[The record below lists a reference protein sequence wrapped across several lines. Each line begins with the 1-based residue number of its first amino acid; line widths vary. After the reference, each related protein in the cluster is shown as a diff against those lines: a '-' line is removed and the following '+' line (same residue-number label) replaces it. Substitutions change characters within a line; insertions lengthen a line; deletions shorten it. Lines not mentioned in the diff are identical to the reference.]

1 MCEVIGT
8 ANRAISGLTRRKLLL
23 LSAGASLMPLAA
35 ACGGSNSNTDSGFGS
50 TETPTIPD
58 VVPPLGEGSSSP
70 TASAAV
76 QSPVAT
82 PAKQPTPLLCRQAW
96 GASPTRPGGRK
107 HTLNRMTLHHSAVV
121 FDDNR
126 QIAARLREHQRN
138 HQDVQGWI
146 DIAYH
151 VAVDREGNLFELRPA
166 GLVGDT
172 ATNYDPTGHFL
183 VLVEGNF
190 EEQPV
195 AEAQLHGAA
204 LAFAWGAQQYGLST
218 KTLLGH
224 RDIPA
229 ATACPG
235 AALEAYITDG
245 RLRERV
251 DAILAQ
257 GPVPVQK
264 ICGSEAATIVAD
276 IEAGVR

>member
-1 MCEVIGT
+1 
-8 ANRAISGLTRRKLLL
+8 
-23 LSAGASLMPLAA
+23 
-35 ACGGSNSNTDSGFGS
+35 
-50 TETPTIPD
+50 
-58 VVPPLGEGSSSP
+58 
-70 TASAAV
+70 
-76 QSPVAT
+76 
-82 PAKQPTPLLCRQAW
+82 
-96 GASPTRPGGRK
+96 
-107 HTLNRMTLHHSAVV
+107 MTLHHSAVV

-126 QIAARLREHQRN
+126 QMAARLREHQRN

-195 AEAQLHGAA
+195 TEAQLQGAA

-218 KTLLGH
+218 KTILGH
-224 RDIPA
+224 QDVPA

-245 RLRERV
+245 RLKERV

-264 ICGSEAATIVAD
+264 ICGPEAATIVAD
-276 IEAGVR
+276 IEAGIR